1 MSADINGLQERQILR
16 DTRPFVIRVGA
27 VLQSRRGAFIHAGL
41 CVPALAFPG
50 FGPLM
55 LFLSLLGLL
64 VFLSRTIVLP
74 MQIPMHS
81 RIRLDPHNPDPKD
94 GKPQP
99 PNGITF
105 LGNTQIDNLELWTS
119 KDVDTQHLCYLSG
132 TGGGKTGGLTSQ
144 AFVSMVQGSGL
155 SYTDGKAQPDVPIRL
170 TSLAHRL
177 GRAHDLLLLNYVS
190 GGRSPWDKTDGK
202 HSNSFSFLYTGSAS
216 MVAEMLLSL
225 LVVDNDMWGQRAR
238 LYLRALGYL
247 VTYMRDAGLARPTL
261 KLLIELLEIQGAMKW
276 ATRSDVPEAARG
288 MLEVYM
294 RNLPGITEGEI
305 QQIIATGQ
313 ISEEVGKQHGFI
325 TMQLVPM
332 LSPLLY
338 EYGEQLSPDSAPD
351 IDMYDVVVSNR
362 ILIGMLAPLERSAE
376 SVASLGRLIV
386 ASVKS
391 MMARSMYAGLEG
403 LTEINLDRLPTNADA
418 AYPLFWDEVG
428 YYMVED
434 HAVKAAQGRSLNFSE
449 RYGAQDIAAMKRL
462 GEKEAKATES
472 VLANTLQKI
481 IGPVED
487 ANDTLRVIKE
497 RAGQG
502 IFEEQTSLQRQEG
515 MADSYYNTG
524 VSIQRRDKLT
534 MEKIANMSVGEIYVI
549 WRGQVVKARHFFAVA
564 DRLKVFKVN
573 RFVPRPTRAFEE
585 SQQDAETTTLRERL
599 LKAARPEVR
608 LPKPT
613 DNDDFRMMVGAINAG
628 GFEASDAFLR
638 EAHRIRLE
646 EIADLFKG
654 LEPAGFLSDECEE
667 DEDSETPPSFAE
679 GEGHSGGSGGARA
692 RPPVD
697 APADPI
703 AGQYEDYFSLLFD
716 HLDRSPDE
724 LGQALETIERAQPW
738 ADPAGAGVRAA
749 GNMQIIND
757 AMAYPRDPTPNMSP
771 KALAALAQRAAESIG
786 SLAGI

>member
-1 MSADINGLQERQILR
+1 MCL
-16 DTRPFVIRVGA
+16 
-27 VLQSRRGAFIHAGL
+27 
-41 CVPALAFPG
+41 PALAFPG

-55 LFLSLLGLL
+55 LLLSLLALL

-74 MQIPMHS
+74 MQIPTHS
-81 RIRLDPHNPDPKD
+81 RIGLDPRNPDPKD

-105 LGNTQIDNLELWTS
+105 LGNSQVDNLELWTN

-144 AFVSMVQGSGL
+144 AFVSMIQGSGL

-170 TSLAHRL
+170 ASLAHRV

-190 GGRSPWDKTDGK
+190 GGRSPWDKSDTK

-238 LYLRALGYL
+238 LYMRAIGYL
-247 VTYMRDAGLARPTL
+247 VTYMRDAKLARPTL
-261 KLLIELLEIQGAMKW
+261 KLLIDLLEIQGAMKW
-276 ATRSDVPEAARG
+276 AMRSDVPEAARG

-294 RNLPGITEGEI
+294 RNLPDITEDKI

-313 ISEEVGKQHGFI
+313 ISEEVGRQHGFI

-338 EYGEQLSPDSAPD
+338 EYGEQLSPDNAPD
-351 IDMYDVVVSNR
+351 IDMYDVVVSDR
-362 ILIGMLAPLERSAE
+362 ILINMLAPLERSAE

-391 MMARSMYAGLEG
+391 MMASSMYVGLEG

-472 VLANTLQKI
+472 VLANTLQKL

-487 ANDTLRVIKE
+487 ASDTLRLIKE

-549 WRGQVVKARHFFAVA
+549 WRGQVIKARHFFAAV
-564 DRLKVFKVN
+564 DRVKVFKMN
-573 RFVPRPTRAFEE
+573 RFVPRPARVFAE
-585 SQQDAETTTLRERL
+585 SLQDSESAKLRERL
-599 LKAARPEVR
+599 LEAARPEVR
-608 LPKPT
+608 LPKPV
-613 DNDDFRMMVGAINAG
+613 DNDDFRMLITAINRG
-628 GFEASDAFLR
+628 GFEETDAFLR
-638 EAHRIRLE
+638 KAHKMRLD
-646 EIADLFKG
+646 EIAELFNG
-654 LEPAGFLSDECEE
+654 LEPAGFLSGECEE
-667 DEDSETPPSFAE
+667 DEDGDAPPSFVDE
-679 GEGHSGGSGGARA
+679 EVRGGSSGGARP
-692 RPPVD
+692 RP
-697 APADPI
+697 AAEASADPI
-703 AGQYEDYFSLLFD
+703 AGQYEDYFTLLFD
-716 HLDRSPDE
+716 HLESSPDE
-724 LGQALETIERAQPW
+724 LGQALESIERGQPW
-738 ADPAGAGVRAA
+738 ADPAGAEVRAA
-749 GNMQIIND
+749 GNMQIIRD
-757 AMAYPRDPTPNMSP
+757 AMTYPRDPTPNISP
-771 KALAALAQRAAESIG
+771 KALAALAQRAADSIG
-786 SLAGI
+786 SLAGV